1 VPRYLVGTLL
11 AMVIAVPAAGAAAA
25 SCPVTQPPIP
35 AFEPPPDEAPTISL
49 ASNGAPKPSDR
60 FWYGTP
66 RLWTWL
72 QRDGHL
78 GRRDKVFWWSAG
90 YRDRARVEQRPN
102 IVVTINRVG
111 SSVTTAINELP
122 THAGFDGATA
132 LLTMVDF
139 PESGCWQVTATYR
152 GNRLAFVADVP

>member
-1 VPRYLVGTLL
+1 VLRYVVGTFF
-11 AMVIAVPAAGAAAA
+11 AMAVVVSPADAATA
-25 SCPVTQPPIP
+25 SCPVTQPPAP
-35 AFEPPPDEAPTISL
+35 AFEPPRDEAPTISL
-49 ASNGAPKPSDR
+49 ASSGTPKPDDR

-72 QRDGHL
+72 QRDGQM
-78 GRRDKVFWWSAG
+78 GRRHKVFWWSAG
-90 YRDRARVEQRPN
+90 YRDRMMVEQRPN

-111 SSVTTAINELP
+111 SGVATTINELP

-139 PESGCWQVTATYR
+139 PEPGCWQVTADYR
-152 GNRLAFVADVP
+152 GSRLGFVVNVP